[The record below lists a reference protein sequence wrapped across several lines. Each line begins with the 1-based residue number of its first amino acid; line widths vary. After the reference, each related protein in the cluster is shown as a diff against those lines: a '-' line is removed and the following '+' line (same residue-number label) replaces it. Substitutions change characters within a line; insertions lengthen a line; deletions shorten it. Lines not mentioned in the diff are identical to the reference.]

1 MPARDAWGQVE
12 LMTKVARLYHEQG
25 ATQIEIARRLHLS
38 QAKVSRL
45 LSRAKAEGI
54 IRTTVVTPPDVFVDD
69 EDRLRDRFGLL
80 DAVVVAPAPEGVDPA
95 LDLGRRA
102 APYLEATIGGPGA
115 LGVSTWSATLLAAA
129 EALGR
134 TSETCTQVVQ
144 MIGGHGDPATQ
155 ARSTRLLTRLAEA
168 TGGVPVSLPAPG
180 IVSSVAARDALL
192 SDASIARVMS
202 TWSELAVALV
212 SIGSVDPSP
221 MLRESGNAWEAA
233 DSRALSRGGAVG
245 DICLRFFS
253 ANGEPVDSAL
263 NSRVMGIDLPT
274 FRDVP
279 RRLAIAGGHTKV
291 EAIGGALRGGWVN
304 VLVTDV
310 DTARALLAAP

>member
-1 MPARDAWGQVE
+1 
-12 LMTKVARLYHEQG
+12 MTKVARLYHEQG
-25 ATQIEIARRLHLS
+25 ATQTEIARRLHLS

-80 DAVVVAPAPEGVDPA
+80 DAVVVAGAPGGVDAA

-102 APYLEATIGGPGA
+102 APYLEATLGGPGA

-134 TSETCTQVVQ
+134 TSEPCTQVVQ
-144 MIGGHGDPATQ
+144 MIGGHGDPTTQ
-155 ARSTRLLTRLAEA
+155 ARSMRLLTRLAEA

-180 IVSSVAARDALL
+180 IVSSVSARDALI
-192 SDASIARVMS
+192 SDASISRVMS
-202 TWSELAVALV
+202 AWGDLAVALV
-212 SIGSVDPSP
+212 GIGSVDPSP
-221 MLRESGNAWEAA
+221 MLRESGNAWADA

-245 DICLRFFS
+245 DICLRFFGADGKLVAS
-253 ANGEPVDSAL
+253 EL
-263 NSRVMGIDLPT
+263 NERVMGIDLLT

-279 RRLAIAGGHTKV
+279 RRIAVAGGPGKVDAIA
-291 EAIGGALRGGWVN
+291 GALRGGWVN

-310 DTARALLAAP
+310 ATARALLAG